1 MAASH
6 AGPTLDGMQLLNPV
20 LAAARLARSASRL
33 NLATFRAAARHG
45 RYAAGLSATAAAH
58 TARHA
63 LKDVPAYGDFVA
75 AYGGPARGG
84 SPGDWL
90 TGLPIADKGSY
101 IDAYPLAA
109 RCRYGRL
116 PAREVELDES
126 SGSSGRPYTWVR
138 SAAELRDVHRTM
150 ALLSRHLLADDTPAG
165 TPVVTLNGFSMGAW
179 ATGTNVSHALRRVGA
194 VKSTGPDPERML
206 TTLQLLGPGNTWVVT
221 GYPPFLRTL
230 LDAATARGLD
240 LSAYRMYGFVGGEG
254 MSEALRTRLETTF
267 RAVYSAYGASDLDIG
282 VAAEMPLSVWLRQQA
297 AARPELAEALFGTR
311 ERLPMVFQY
320 DPLDYYVET
329 VAGELVVTVNR
340 RSVLSPRVRYNVHDR
355 GGVLP
360 FDLVLGIC
368 RDFGL
373 DPELGSLARSAA
385 PVLPLPF
392 LYVHGRSDS
401 TVSVHGANIY
411 PEDVEW
417 ALGECAD
424 ADLVVGFALDVCE
437 DAQGVIRPLVHVEC
451 RDHTAPWLAE
461 RLSVAVRDR
470 LLANNADFRTAVA
483 EDPHTGQV
491 VVRPHPVGAGPFAA
505 NTHRIKRRYVLTGGS
520 R

>member
-1 MAASH
+1 MRFASPALAL
-6 AGPTLDGMQLLNPV
+6 AG
-20 LAAARLARSASRL
+20 LARSASRL
-33 NLATFRAAARHG
+33 NLTTFRAAARYG
-45 RYAAGLSATAAAH
+45 RCAAGLSATAAAL
-58 TARHA
+58 TARRA
-63 LKDVPAYGDFVA
+63 LKDVPAYADFVSQSR
-75 AYGGPARGG
+75 GGPARGG

-90 TGLPIADKGSY
+90 ARLPIADKASY
-101 IDAYPLAA
+101 IDRYPLAA
-109 RCRYGRL
+109 RCRHGAL

-138 SAAELRDVHRTM
+138 STAELRDVHRTM
-150 ALLSRHLLADDTPAG
+150 ALLSRHLLASDTPPGA
-165 TPVVTLNGFSMGAW
+165 PVVTLNGFSMGAW

-194 VKSTGPDPERML
+194 VKSTGPDLDRML
-206 TTLQLLGPGNTWVVT
+206 TTLQLLGPDHTWVVT

-230 LDAATARGLD
+230 LDGAAARGLD
-240 LSAYRMYGFVGGEG
+240 LSGYRMYGFVGGEG
-254 MSEALRTRLETTF
+254 MSEALRARLELTF

-282 VAAEMPLSVWLRQQA
+282 VAAELPLSVWLRQRA

-320 DPLDYYVET
+320 DPLDYHVET
-329 VAGELVVTVNR
+329 VDGELVVTVCR
-340 RSVLSPRVRYNVHDR
+340 RAVLSPRVRYNVHDR
-355 GGVLP
+355 GGTLP
-360 FDLVLGIC
+360 FDRALAIC

-373 DPELGSLARSAA
+373 DPELGSLVRSAA

-424 ADLVVGFALDVCE
+424 ADAVVGFALDLCE
-437 DAQGVIRPLVHVEC
+437 DARGVVRPLVHAEC
-451 RDHTAPWLAE
+451 RDPGIPGLAD
-461 RLSVAVRDR
+461 RLAVAVRDR
-470 LLANNADFRTAVA
+470 LLATNADFRTAVA

-491 VVRPHPVGAGPFAA
+491 VVRPHPVGTGPFAA
-505 NTHRIKRRYVLTGGS
+505 NTHRIKRRYVLTGGP